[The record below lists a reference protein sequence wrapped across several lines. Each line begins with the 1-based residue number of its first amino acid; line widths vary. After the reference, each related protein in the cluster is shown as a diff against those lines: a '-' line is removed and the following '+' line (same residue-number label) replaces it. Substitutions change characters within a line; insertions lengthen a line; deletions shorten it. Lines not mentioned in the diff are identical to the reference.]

1 MGLPTTDLYF
11 RNACADWLH
20 HPWRRGP
27 VRRIGSNTFTIADTL
42 LLIRRDTPA
51 RMHDA
56 LNWRGRAVYLVDDDI
71 AAGSTCRHLPADYRG
86 RLARFHADW
95 QVPLIERADLVVATS
110 PALRSV
116 LDPIANGTRLLHP
129 FWPHQPAGLDHFSQ
143 GETRM
148 VHLGSGSHRGGL
160 MQITPAL
167 LTTLDAEPNV
177 RLTCFGRPGE
187 HPALEQHPR
196 VSMLRPMRWWR
207 YRRWIARQ
215 RFHIALYPLTDSPF
229 DAARSANKLAEHAI
243 VGAAGICS
251 GAWGPMGK
259 LDDAGICVGDAE
271 GAWERA
277 IRDLVRDRARAAD
290 IVGSAASTLRLLF
303 DPVHQRE
310 FWIEVLAA

>member
-1 MGLPTTDLYF
+1 MSLPTTDLYF
-11 RNACADWLH
+11 LNACANWLH
-20 HPWRRGP
+20 RPWRRGA

-56 LNWRGRAVYLVDDDI
+56 LSWRGRVVYLVDDDI
-71 AAGSTCRHLPADYRG
+71 AAGGTCRHLPAEYRR

-95 QVPLIERADLVVATS
+95 QLPLMERADMVVTTS
-110 PALRSV
+110 PVLRSALEPV
-116 LDPIANGTRLLHP
+116 ANGTRLLHP
-129 FWPHQPAGLDHFSQ
+129 FWPHQPAGLNHFAQ
-143 GETRM
+143 GETRL
-148 VHLGSGSHRGGL
+148 VHLGSGSHRRGL

-167 LTTLDAEPNV
+167 LSTLDAEPDV

-187 HPALEQHPR
+187 HPALERHPR

-243 VGAAGICS
+243 VGAAGIYS
-251 GAWGPMGK
+251 AGWRPMGK
-259 LDDAGICVGDAE
+259 LDGAGIGVDDTA
-271 GAWERA
+271 GAWEGA
-277 IRDLVRDRARAAD
+277 IRSLVRERARAAD
-290 IVGSAASTLRLLF
+290 IVRAAAGVLRPLF
-303 DPVHQRE
+303 DPVHQHQ
-310 FWIEVLAA
+310 FWGEVLAL